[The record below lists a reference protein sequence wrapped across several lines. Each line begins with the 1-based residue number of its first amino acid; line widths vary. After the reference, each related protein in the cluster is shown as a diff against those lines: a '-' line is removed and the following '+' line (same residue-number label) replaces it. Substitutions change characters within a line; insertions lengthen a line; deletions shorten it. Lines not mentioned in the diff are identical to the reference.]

1 MNKPYLPQSLLTQ
14 LSPFPHIKKMIIS
27 NWGTMFLQH
36 YFIELMI
43 DTRNGDRKGFPDA
56 TTKIIFELSLINT
69 KYLET
74 IGLSEPIDEMTLIQ
88 PSWTLPK
95 NF

>member
-1 MNKPYLPQSLLTQ
+1 MT
-14 LSPFPHIKKMIIS
+14 
-27 NWGTMFLQH
+27 
-36 YFIELMI
+36 